1 MKSLAKGRFDF
12 SQARKR
18 VVMRGRTSQVILSEP
33 DQELLRQFED
43 AVDFAIA
50 TNKKGLQA
58 GQTLY
63 IDSDLKVSR
72 PVADTLRANLKKS
85 GWKHVHLYEDENGKT
100 VIELANSTFR
110 NLFKLIFY
118 VLSGRASRS

>member
-1 MKSLAKGRFDF
+1 MGGK
-12 SQARKR
+12 
-18 VVMRGRTSQVILSEP
+18 TSQVILSEP
-33 DQELLRQFED
+33 DQKVLAQFED
-43 AVDFAIA
+43 AVDFAIE

-63 IDSDLKVSR
+63 IDSELKVSR

-85 GWKHVHLYEDENGKT
+85 GWKHVRLYEDENGKT

-110 NLFKLIFY
+110 NLFQMIFY
-118 VLSGRASRS
+118 ILSGRAARS

>member
-1 MKSLAKGRFDF
+1 
-12 SQARKR
+12 
-18 VVMRGRTSQVILSEP
+18 MRDKASQVILSEP
-33 DQELLRQFED
+33 DQKLLTQFED
-43 AVDFAIA
+43 AVEFAIE

-72 PVADTLRANLKKS
+72 PVADALRVNLKKS
-85 GWKHVHLYEDENGKT
+85 GWKHVRLYEDENGKT
-100 VIELANSTFR
+100 VIELANSAFR

-118 VLSGRASRS
+118 ILSGRASRS

>member
-1 MKSLAKGRFDF
+1 
-12 SQARKR
+12 
-18 VVMRGRTSQVILSEP
+18 MRGRTSPVILSEP
-33 DQELLRQFED
+33 DQKLLTQFED
-43 AVDFAIA
+43 AISFAIE

-63 IDSDLKVSR
+63 IDSDLKVSP

-85 GWKHVHLYEDENGKT
+85 GWKHVRLYEDENGKT

-118 VLSGRASRS
+118 ILSGRASRC